1 MNPYDISSLAA
12 QFGETFRIIKDIV
25 RLQESNK

>member
-12 QFGETFRIIKDIV
+12 QFGETFRIKDIV